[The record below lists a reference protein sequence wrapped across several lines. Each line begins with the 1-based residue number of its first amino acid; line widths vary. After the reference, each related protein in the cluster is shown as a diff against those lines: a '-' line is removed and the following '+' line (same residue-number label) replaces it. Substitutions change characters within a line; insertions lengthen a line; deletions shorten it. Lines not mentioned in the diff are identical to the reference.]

1 MVMRSI
7 RLIPPVSFLILLLLL
22 AAAAGAVPLTPG
34 VPPVAME
41 TADGGRNVTL
51 TDDLGETVVIEG
63 TPQRI
68 ISLAPSNTEIL
79 YALGLEDR
87 VVAVTDYCD
96 YPPETVDKPTVG
108 GFSTVNIEKVIAM
121 NPDLILAAPANTEE
135 IIDRLRS
142 LGLTVV
148 TLDPQA
154 IEDVLHEIELLG
166 RVTGNEAEA
175 SALVGELR
183 ARIDAVAA
191 GTGNLTERP
200 SVAHVIWY
208 DPLWVSGRDTFQ
220 DEVITLAGG
229 TNAFGS
235 LEGWSIVS
243 LEEFITTDPDCIL
256 VSSGSGMGQE
266 GYDAVYNYI
275 ANEPRLQNLDA
286 VREGRV
292 YVIDADVVSRGGP
305 RIVDALEEVA
315 AILHPDRF
323 EAVSPKETTVA
334 RSPGFNVITL
344 ACALLVLLLIHE
356 RGRK

>member
-1 MVMRSI
+1 
-7 RLIPPVSFLILLLLL
+7 
-22 AAAAGAVPLTPG
+22 
-34 VPPVAME
+34 
-41 TADGGRNVTL
+41 
-51 TDDLGETVVIEG
+51 
-63 TPQRI
+63 
-68 ISLAPSNTEIL
+68 
-79 YALGLEDR
+79 
-87 VVAVTDYCD
+87 
-96 YPPETVDKPTVG
+96 
-108 GFSTVNIEKVIAM
+108 M
-121 NPDLILAAPANTEE
+121 NPDLILATPANTEE
-135 IIDRLRS
+135 IIGRLRS

-175 SALVGELR
+175 SALVDELR
-183 ARIDAVAA
+183 ARIDAVVA

-208 DPLWVSGRDTFQ
+208 DPLWVSGSDTFQ

-229 TNAFGS
+229 RNAFGS

-275 ANEPRLQNLDA
+275 VNEPRLQNLDA

-315 AILHPDRF
+315 AILHGETQVPTAPKTTDAPESGGF
-323 EAVSPKETTVA
+323 GLIPIVSALFAV
-334 RSPGFNVITL
+334 I
-344 ACALLVLLLIHE
+344 LLW
-356 RGRK
+356 RGR

>member
-229 TNAFGS
+229 INAFGS

-243 LEEFITTDPDCIL
+243 LEEFITTDPDYIL

-275 ANEPRLQNLDA
+275 VNEPRLQNLDA

-292 YVIDADVVSRGGP
+292 YVIDADIVSRGGP
-305 RIVDALEEVA
+305 RIVDALEEAA
-315 AILHPDRF
+315 AILHGETQVPTAPKTTDAPESGGF
-323 EAVSPKETTVA
+323 GLIPIVSALFAV
-334 RSPGFNVITL
+334 I
-344 ACALLVLLLIHE
+344 LLW
-356 RGRK
+356 RGR

>member
-7 RLIPPVSFLILLLLL
+7 RLISTVSLLVVLLLL
-22 AAAAGAVPLTPG
+22 AVTAGAVPLTAEA
-34 VPPVAME
+34 PPVAMA
-41 TADGGRNVTL
+41 TADAGRSVTL
-51 TDDLGETVVIEG
+51 TDALGETVVIQER
-63 TPQRI
+63 PEKI

-96 YPPETVDKPTVG
+96 YPPETADKPTVG

-121 NPDLILAAPANTEE
+121 NPDLILAAPANTEDL
-135 IIDRLRS
+135 IDRLRS

-148 TLDPQA
+148 TLDPQT
-154 IEDVLHEIELLG
+154 IEDVLDEIELIG

-175 SALVGELR
+175 STLVAELE
-183 ARIDAVAA
+183 ARINAVVAE
-191 GTGNLTERP
+191 TGNRTERP

-208 DPLWVSGRDTFQ
+208 DPIWVSGRDTFQ

-235 LEGWSIVS
+235 REGWSIVS
-243 LEEFITTDPDCIL
+243 LEEFITTDPDYIL

-275 ANEPRLQNLDA
+275 VSEPRLQNLDA

-292 YVIDADVVSRGGP
+292 YVIDADIVSRGGP

-315 AILHPDRF
+315 AIFQR
-323 EAVSPKETTVA
+323 ETPTPTA
-334 RSPGFNVITL
+334 RMTTDAAGSPGSGVVTIVF
-344 ACALLVLLLIHE
+344 ALFVVFLLWKE
-356 RGRK
+356 R